1 MRCTTMEISAALAVE
16 LQQSQRKH
24 EHAMIMKPGEILTYA
39 IVAMSSLFIMG
50 SVVHMLVGGL
60 VSENTEITLIVIV
73 CTIDAIAITFMGRD
87 AYLRRKAAAE
97 QQRQD

>member
-1 MRCTTMEISAALAVE
+1 
-16 LQQSQRKH
+16 
-24 EHAMIMKPGEILTYA
+24 MIMKPGEILTYT

-73 CTIDAIAITFMGRD
+73 CTIDAIAIAFMGRD

-97 QQRQD
+97 QQRHE